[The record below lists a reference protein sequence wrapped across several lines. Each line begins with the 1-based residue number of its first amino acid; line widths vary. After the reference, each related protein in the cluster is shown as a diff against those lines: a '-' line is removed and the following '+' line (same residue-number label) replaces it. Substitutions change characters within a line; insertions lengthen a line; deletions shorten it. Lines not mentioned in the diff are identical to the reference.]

1 MPVVFSMPWA
11 RCAAILAIGIAAAL
25 SVGPLGL
32 AGDYLSFIIVAMCTT
47 AIAVVALTALAGLS
61 GIWSLGHAAFMA
73 LGAYLAANLP
83 NHGVP
88 LEGILVVAAF
98 GAAMIGFVLG
108 LCAGRFSILY
118 FGLLT
123 LAISLAAF
131 EIVSNWKQVTGGD
144 EGIVVPPI
152 HSLVAGRSLSID
164 EGPVVAI
171 IFATA
176 VWLAWE
182 LLGHSTLGR
191 RWLAIKSQRTAAMA
205 IGLVP
210 HRQNAL
216 ILAISAATASVSG
229 ICLAIAIGY
238 LDPESFSL
246 HAGVM
251 LIVAAVVG
259 GIGSLP
265 GAIVG
270 SIFIVG
276 VPELARGAP
285 DIAGFA
291 FGIAT
296 ILVLLFLRKGVVPSL
311 AGLLRRGSNRKS
323 LDAATTRIDA
333 SANTAE
339 FQALVARL
347 VKPAGEPLIVD
358 GLSVRFGGVKALQD
372 VGLTVKSGRI
382 CGLIGPNG
390 AGKTTLLNVLSGY
403 VRPSEYRRLS
413 LGGTDLATL
422 TPYARMAYGFG
433 RTFQH
438 AELFGELTVY
448 ENFEVAAAGARANAR
463 GDAAPLSA
471 QAVADLL
478 VEGLGLEEVRHA
490 YPSELPFG
498 IQKVVDIGRALA
510 VGANVLALDEPF
522 SGLDSNEAAELRAI
536 LRGLRAVGASI
547 LIIDHAVHEV
557 LDLADEVVVLDF
569 GQVLARGTAAEIAVN
584 EEVRRAYFG
593 SAEFNPDVVNV

>member
-1 MPVVFSMPWA
+1 MSSATSLPLA
-11 RCAAILAIGIAAAL
+11 RCALILALGIAAAL
-25 SVGPLGL
+25 AVGPLGL
-32 AGDYLSFIIVAMCTT
+32 AGDYLSFIIVGMCTT

-83 NHGVP
+83 NHGVS
-88 LEGILVVAAF
+88 LEGILLIAAL
-98 GAAMIGFVLG
+98 AAATTGFVLG

-131 EIVSNWKQVTGGD
+131 EVVSNWKQMTGGD
-144 EGIVVPPI
+144 EGIIVPPI
-152 HSLVAGRSLSID
+152 WSILAARSLSID

-171 IFATA
+171 VLATA

-182 LLGHSTLGR
+182 FLGHSTLGR
-191 RWLAIKSQRTAAMA
+191 RWLAIKSQRTAATA

-216 ILAISAATASVSG
+216 IFAISAATASVSG

-270 SIFIVG
+270 SMFIVG

-296 ILVLLFLRKGVVPSL
+296 ILVLLFLRKGVVPTL
-311 AGLLRRGSNRKS
+311 AGLLRGKSRGK
-323 LDAATTRIDA
+323 AFDA
-333 SANTAE
+333 SEAWLEAKADGDA
-339 FQALVARL
+339 FAALVARL
-347 VKPAGEPLIVD
+347 VQPAREPLVVD
-358 GLSVRFGGVKALQD
+358 GLSVRFGGVKALQG
-372 VGLTVKSGRI
+372 VALTLEPGRI

-403 VRPSEYRRLS
+403 VQPSEYRRLS
-413 LGGTDLATL
+413 LGGTDLAGL
-422 TPYARMAYGFG
+422 KPYARIGHGFG

-438 AELFGELTVY
+438 AELFGELTVR
-448 ENFEVAAAGARANAR
+448 ENFEVAAAGARPEAR
-463 GDAAPLSA
+463 SESGLSPKV
-471 QAVADLL
+471 VADLL
-478 VEGLGLEEVRHA
+478 VRGLGLEEVADA

-498 IQKVVDIGRALA
+498 IQKVADIGRALA

-522 SGLDSNEAAELRAI
+522 SGLDSGEAAELRAI
-536 LRGLRAVGASI
+536 LRGLRKIGASI

-557 LDLADEVVVLDF
+557 LELADEVVVLDF
-569 GQVLARGTAAEIAVN
+569 GQVLARGTPGEIAAN
-584 EEVRRAYFG
+584 EDVRRAYFG
-593 SAEFNPDVVNV
+593 SAEFTAEGANV

>member
-1 MPVVFSMPWA
+1 MSSATSLPLA
-11 RCAAILAIGIAAAL
+11 RCALILALGIAAVLA
-25 SVGPLGL
+25 VGPLGL
-32 AGDYLSFIIVAMCTT
+32 AGDYLSFIVVGMCTT

-83 NHGVP
+83 SHGVP
-88 LEGILVVAAF
+88 LEGILLIAAL
-98 GAAMIGFVLG
+98 AAAATGFVLG

-131 EIVSNWKQVTGGD
+131 EVVSNWKQMTGGD

-152 HSLVAGRSLSID
+152 WSILAARSLSIE

-171 IFATA
+171 VLATA
-176 VWLAWE
+176 VWMVWE

-191 RWLAIKSQRTAAMA
+191 RWLAIKSQRTAATA

-216 ILAISAATASVSG
+216 IFAISAATASVSG

-270 SIFIVG
+270 SMFIVG

-296 ILVLLFLRKGVVPSL
+296 ILVLLFLRKGVVPTF
-311 AGLLRRGSNRKS
+311 AALLPGKSRGKA
-323 LDAATTRIDA
+323 LDASEARLDAQADGDAFAT
-333 SANTAE
+333 
-339 FQALVARL
+339 LVARL
-347 VKPAGEPLIVD
+347 VKPAQDALVVD

-372 VGLTVKSGRI
+372 VALSVPPGRI

-403 VRPSEYRRLS
+403 VQPSEYRSLS
-413 LGGTDLATL
+413 LGGTDLARL
-422 TPYARMAYGFG
+422 TPHARIAYGFG

-438 AELFGELTVY
+438 AELFGELSVR
-448 ENFEVAAAGARANAR
+448 ENFEVAAAAARSQS
-463 GDAAPLSA
+463 GLSPKA
-471 QAVADLL
+471 IADLL
-478 VEGLGLEEVRHA
+478 VRGLGLEEVAGA

-498 IQKVVDIGRALA
+498 IQKVADIGRALA

-522 SGLDSNEAAELRAI
+522 SGLDSSEAAELRAI
-536 LRGLRAVGASI
+536 LTGLRKVGASI

-569 GQVLARGTAAEIAVN
+569 GQVLARGRPAEIAVN
-584 EEVRRAYFG
+584 EDVRRAYFG
-593 SAEFNPDVVNV
+593 SAEFTAEGVDV

>member
-1 MPVVFSMPWA
+1 MFSATSLPLA
-11 RCAAILAIGIAAAL
+11 RCAMILVLGIAAVLA
-25 SVGPLGL
+25 VGPLGL
-32 AGDYLSFIIVAMCTT
+32 AGDYLSFIIVGMCTT
-47 AIAVVALTALAGLS
+47 AIAVVALTALAGMS

-83 NHGVP
+83 NYGVP
-88 LEGILVVAAF
+88 LEGILLIAALT
-98 GAAMIGFVLG
+98 AATTGFVLG

-131 EIVSNWKQVTGGD
+131 EVVSNWKQMTGGD
-144 EGIVVPPI
+144 EGIIVPPI
-152 HSLVAGRSLSID
+152 WSIVAAGDLSID
-164 EGPVVAI
+164 EGPVVSI
-171 IFATA
+171 VLATA
-176 VWLAWE
+176 VWLVWE

-191 RWLAIKSQRTAAMA
+191 RWLAIKSQRTAATA

-216 ILAISAATASVSG
+216 IFAISAATASVSG
-229 ICLAIAIGY
+229 ICLAVAIGY

-270 SIFIVG
+270 SMFIVG

-296 ILVLLFLRKGVVPSL
+296 ILVLLFLRKGVVPTLS
-311 AGLLRRGSNRKS
+311 GLLPGRSRRKA
-323 LDAATTRIDA
+323 LDASEARLDA
-333 SANTAE
+333 KADGDA
-339 FQALVARL
+339 FAALVARL
-347 VKPAGEPLIVD
+347 VQPASESLVVE
-358 GLSVRFGGVKALQD
+358 GLSVRFGGVKALQN
-372 VGLTVKSGRI
+372 VTLTVEPGRI

-403 VRPSEYRRLS
+403 VQPSEYRRLS
-413 LGGTDLATL
+413 LGGIDLASL
-422 TPYARMAYGFG
+422 TPYARIGYGFG

-438 AELFGELTVY
+438 AELFGELTVRQ
-448 ENFEVAAAGARANAR
+448 NFEVAAAGARPGAR
-463 GDAAPLSA
+463 GESGLSPN
-471 QAVADLL
+471 AVADLL
-478 VEGLGLEEVRHA
+478 VRGLGLEEVADA

-498 IQKVVDIGRALA
+498 IQKVADIGRALA
-510 VGANVLALDEPF
+510 VGANVVALDEPF

-536 LRGLRAVGASI
+536 LTGLRAVGASI
-547 LIIDHAVHEV
+547 LIIDHAVQEV
-557 LDLADEVVVLDF
+557 LELADEVVVLDF
-569 GQVLARGTAAEIAVN
+569 GQVLARGTPSEIAVN
-584 EEVRRAYFG
+584 EDVRRAYFG
-593 SAEFNPDVVNV
+593 SAEFTAEGGNV